1 MWGLCYDP
9 ESKKAAILG
18 HFPENQETLNTSWVF
33 DDIKAQSIDFVTCH
47 ASFVVTLKK
56 VLIEI
61 HKKVFWASQ
70 VALVVKNPSANAGD
84 SRDASSIPG
93 LGRSPGEG
101 TGNPFRYS
109 CLENPMDRDAWWA
122 TVHRVTK
129 CLIQLNQPSTHTPF
143 LFSKGRIF
151 DKNKCLLLLLT

>member
-1 MWGLCYDP
+1 ML
-9 ESKKAAILG
+9 
-18 HFPENQETLNTSWVF
+18 
-33 DDIKAQSIDFVTCH
+33 DFQDCF
-47 ASFVVTLKK
+47 FVS
-56 VLIEI
+56 VLI
-61 HKKVFWASQ
+61 FFNQ
-70 VALVVKNPSANAGD
+70 MQTFNDMALMDISRYYSVQAFRLVLVIKNPSANAGD
-84 SRDASSIPG
+84 ARDASSIPG

-122 TVHRVTK
+122 TIHRVTK

>member
-1 MWGLCYDP
+1 ML
-9 ESKKAAILG
+9 
-18 HFPENQETLNTSWVF
+18 
-33 DDIKAQSIDFVTCH
+33 DFQDCF
-47 ASFVVTLKK
+47 FVS
-56 VLIEI
+56 VLI
-61 HKKVFWASQ
+61 FFNQ
-70 VALVVKNPSANAGD
+70 MQTFNDMALMDISRYYSVQAFRLVLVIKNPSANAGD
-84 SRDASSIPG
+84 ARDASSIPG

>member
-1 MWGLCYDP
+1 ML
-9 ESKKAAILG
+9 
-18 HFPENQETLNTSWVF
+18 
-33 DDIKAQSIDFVTCH
+33 DFQDCF
-47 ASFVVTLKK
+47 FVS
-56 VLIEI
+56 VLI
-61 HKKVFWASQ
+61 FFNQ
-70 VALVVKNPSANAGD
+70 MQTFNDMALMDISRYYSVQAFRLVLVIKNPSANAGD